1 LITIVKWATKLRIA
15 GLNLLNLPAHLCECF
30 RGHATL
36 NLQNHN
42 CMAQVQNKASMKRSK
57 PSYLYSIIGVAL
69 VLFILGV
76 LGWIFL
82 NFQKVGNTL
91 RENIQFHAW
100 LSTTNKRSI
109 DSLTS
114 YVAAQPYVKSSAYI
128 NKEMAKEIYNKDGNE
143 SWDKILTENPLPESI
158 DFFAKADYVRK
169 DSLDKITA
177 DLMTKYPGVIS
188 EVQYPK
194 DLVVTLNE
202 RSKKIGL
209 VLLIVAVLLSAIVIV
224 SIDTT
229 IRLAMFSNRFL
240 IKTMQMVGATRGFI
254 AKPMNIRAVINGLI
268 SSGIAIAAIW
278 AIITWAESYIPD
290 MKALRDPKLYL
301 ILFGSI
307 VLIGVGISLF
317 STHRSVMKYLK
328 MKLDE
333 LY

>member
-1 LITIVKWATKLRIA
+1 M
-15 GLNLLNLPAHLCECF
+15 P
-30 RGHATL
+30 ATL

-42 CMAQVQNKASMKRSK
+42 CMAQVQSKASMKRSK
-57 PSYLYSIIGVAL
+57 PSYIYSIIGVAL

-158 DFFAKADYVRK
+158 DFFAKAEYVRK
-169 DSLDKITA
+169 DSIDKITA
-177 DLMTKYPGVIS
+177 DLMSKYPGVIS

-202 RSKKIGL
+202 RSQKIGL

-268 SSGIAIAAIW
+268 SAGIAIAAIW
-278 AIITWAESYIPD
+278 LIIVWAESYIPD

-307 VLIGVGISLF
+307 IIIGVGISLY
-317 STHRSVMKYLK
+317 STHRSVMKYLR

>member
-1 LITIVKWATKLRIA
+1 
-15 GLNLLNLPAHLCECF
+15 
-30 RGHATL
+30 
-36 NLQNHN
+36 
-42 CMAQVQNKASMKRSK
+42 MAQEQGKASMKRSK

-82 NFQKVGNTL
+82 NFQKVGNTM
-91 RENIQFHAW
+91 RENIEFHAW
-100 LSTTNKRSI
+100 LSTSNKSSV

-114 YVAAQPYVKSSAYI
+114 YVAAQPYVKSSRYV
-128 NKEMAKEIYNKDGNE
+128 NKEMAKEIYNKAGNE
-143 SWDKILTENPLPESI
+143 SWENILSENPLPESV
-158 DFFAKADYVRK
+158 DFYAKAEYVQK

-177 DLMTKYPGVIS
+177 DLLSKFSGVIS

-194 DLVVTLNE
+194 DLVNTLNE
-202 RSKKIGL
+202 RAQKVGL
-209 VLLIVAVLLSAIVIV
+209 VLLIVAIMLSIIVIV

-254 AKPMNIRAVINGLI
+254 ARPMNVRAVINGLI
-268 SSGIAIAAIW
+268 SAGIAIAAIW
-278 AIITWAESYIPD
+278 GVITWAESYIPD
-290 MKALRDPKLYL
+290 MKALHDPQTYL

-307 VLIGVGISLF
+307 VLIGVGISLY
-317 STHRSVMKYLK
+317 STHRSVMKYLR

>member
-1 LITIVKWATKLRIA
+1 
-15 GLNLLNLPAHLCECF
+15 
-30 RGHATL
+30 
-36 NLQNHN
+36 
-42 CMAQVQNKASMKRSK
+42 MAQVQSKASMKRSK
-57 PSYLYSIIGVAL
+57 PTYLYSIIGVAL

-109 DSLTS
+109 DSLSS
-114 YVAAQPYVKSSAYI
+114 YVAAQPYVKSSAYVT
-128 NKEMAKEIYNKDGNE
+128 KEMAKEIYNKDGNE

-158 DFFAKADYVRK
+158 DFFAKADYVQK
-169 DSLDKITA
+169 DSLEKITA
-177 DLMTKYPGVIS
+177 DLMTRYPGVIS

-194 DLVVTLNE
+194 ELVNSLNE

-209 VLLIVAVLLSAIVIV
+209 VLLIVAILLSAIVII

-254 AKPMNIRAVINGLI
+254 AKPMNIRAIINGLI
-268 SSGIAIAAIW
+268 SAGIAIAAIW
-278 AIITWAESYIPD
+278 AVITWAESYIPD
-290 MKALRDPKLYL
+290 MKALRDPKIYL

-307 VLIGVGISLF
+307 TIIGVGISLY